1 MNTKTKKGASEMNAK
16 DKAVVVPP
24 SANVP
29 ATQGFMED
37 LGQSGF
43 ENVRPEDIAIPF
55 IRVLQSNSPQCHGP
69 TKLPGAV
76 AGEFYNTVTHVRY
89 KDHITVIPCA
99 FQKVYIEWVPREQ
112 GGGFVKEHIDS
123 AILNGTKKNEKNVDV
138 LPNGNLIVPT
148 AKHWCLLVKEDGG
161 FERIVLSMTSTQ
173 LKKSR
178 NWLSQMLSL
187 QVSYNGKKFTPPM
200 YSHSYAISAVEESN
214 DRGSWYG
221 YIVGNPVLYA
231 QEPKNVEL
239 YQDAKKFYSDVTSGA
254 VKSAA
259 PVESDVAVGVDTSKA
274 AEHF

>member
-1 MNTKTKKGASEMNAK
+1 MNAK